1 MSIKDLS
8 DAELEAK
15 MSQRLLWLEHAYKE
29 AAGRVDE
36 MAGGDQVGDLAKAAL
51 RLKGIHYSL
60 KALHTEAS
68 IAACMIMGTPMPKSG
83 ER

>member
-8 DAELEAK
+8 NKELEAK

-29 AAGRVDE
+29 AAERVDT
-36 MAGGDQVGDLAKAAL
+36 MANGDQTSELAKAAL

-60 KALHTEAS
+60 KSLHTDAS
-68 IAACMIMGTPMPKSG
+68 IVACMVLGTPMPKSG